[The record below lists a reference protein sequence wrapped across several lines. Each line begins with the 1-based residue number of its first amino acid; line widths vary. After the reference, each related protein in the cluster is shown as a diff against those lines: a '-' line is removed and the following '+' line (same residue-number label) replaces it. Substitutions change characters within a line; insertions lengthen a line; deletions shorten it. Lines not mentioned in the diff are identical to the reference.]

1 MERWS
6 ERIRAVAERALA
18 RGALEPIITETLEQY
33 QHGFPFVLRWVSTL
47 ARKPR
52 PASERASKVRNP
64 FLPPEPELTV
74 GALGTRHLVVLN
86 KYPVF
91 SDHVLIVTRDFEPQT
106 APLSGDD
113 FRAWHAL
120 LAEGGLG
127 FYNGGEIAGASQ
139 PHRHLQWI
147 PDGHLGEEQLGV
159 FLPGGKTG
167 WAALPWAA
175 WREPLPLHAEDTDW
189 GAAAHRAYCTALAAM
204 GWSPGASQLPP
215 YDLLLARPPVL
226 HSAASRT
233 ARRRVGQRAGLRWLA
248 LCRLPRKTARARRA
262 RSRRRTMYPRLAS
275 CRARLGQT
283 LRGRR

>member
-91 SDHVLIVTRDFEPQT
+91 SGHVLIVTREFEPQT
-106 APLSGDD
+106 AQLSGDD

-215 YDLLLARPPVL
+215 YDLLLRLDRLFFIPRRVERLAGVSVNAL
-226 HSAASRT
+226 GYAGSLFAASPEKL
-233 ARRRVGQRAGLRWLA
+233 RALAALDLVEGLCTLGW
-248 LCRLPRKTARARRA
+248 PRAE
-262 RSRRRTMYPRLAS
+262 LAS
-275 CRARLGQT
+275 GKR
-283 LRGRR
+283 